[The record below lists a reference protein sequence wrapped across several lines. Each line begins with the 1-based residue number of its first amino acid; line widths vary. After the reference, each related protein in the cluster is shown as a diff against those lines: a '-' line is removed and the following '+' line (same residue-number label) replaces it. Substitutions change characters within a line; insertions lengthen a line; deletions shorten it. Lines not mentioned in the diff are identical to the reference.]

1 MVMVPLWIFL
11 LSAPGF
17 VMVGGAIRQ
26 PEINRLKKQVRD
38 LQNENSKLMRDMK
51 KQQEDVETLLIGYS
65 QMKFYQVLNK
75 SRQKQHIREEILLEY
90 QSKEYIDL
98 LVKVVNAGGN
108 EKLSEEQKQYFE
120 LCTRLMEGK
129 YIGEENEKA
138 MKGYILKKYKK
149 EIRTMKDL
157 RIADYAKQVV

>member
-38 LQNENSKLMRDMK
+38 LQNGNSKLMRDMK

-75 SRQKQHIREEILLEY
+75 SRQKQ
-90 QSKEYIDL
+90 Q
-98 LVKVVNAGGN
+98 
-108 EKLSEEQKQYFE
+108 
-120 LCTRLMEGK
+120 
-129 YIGEENEKA
+129 
-138 MKGYILKKYKK
+138 
-149 EIRTMKDL
+149 
-157 RIADYAKQVV
+157 